1 MNLKVKQVNISS
13 GGPLIAVIYVN
24 DANRLD
30 LKALDRIKIKKDHK
44 EIIVAVDI
52 SKGARIKQGQIGLFE
67 ETINLL
73 KLKNNSIVSIT
84 VEPKP
89 ISLQYIKKKL
99 DNEKLNKTEINEIVK
114 DIVENRL
121 TEVEITY
128 FVSGCYVNG
137 MSFY

>member
-13 GGPLIAVIYVN
+13 GGPLIAVIHIN

-44 EIIVAVDI
+44 EIIVAADI

-67 ETINLL
+67 ETTNLL
-73 KLKNNSIVSIT
+73 KLKNNSLVSIT

-99 DNEKLNKTEINEIVK
+99 DRKN
-114 DIVENRL
+114 
-121 TEVEITY
+121 
-128 FVSGCYVNG
+128 
-137 MSFY
+137 